1 MNKLPEQLH
10 LKVQLDDSI
19 SLDKFINCDS
29 TKDFLNILRNT
40 TEDSSVSNFYLIWG
54 DTGRG
59 KSYVMQGLHRMY
71 LEDGKQ
77 TFHFSFRDNGVA
89 STEILSNLDSLEAL
103 FIENLELMEIS
114 EDWEKAMFNL
124 INECRISGTKIYL
137 SSNIVPKDL
146 PISLKDLAS
155 RLSSFTAIEIP
166 EITEEE
172 KIQALLQSAK
182 RKGFLL
188 DDKTIKY
195 IINYTSR
202 SLSDLLR
209 LLNELDSFSL
219 QKKKKISPSLVRE
232 MVSAK

>member
-10 LKVQLDDSI
+10 LNVQLDDSI
-19 SLDKFINCDS
+19 NLDNFISCDS
-29 TKDFLNILRNT
+29 TKDFLNIISNT
-40 TEDSSVSNFYLIWG
+40 TEDNSISNFYLIWG
-54 DTGRG
+54 NEGRG
-59 KSYVMQGLHRMY
+59 KSYVMRALHRKY

-77 TFHFSFRDNGVA
+77 SFHFSFKDKKVT
-89 STEILSNLDSLEAL
+89 SPEILTDLDSLEAV
-103 FIENLELMEIS
+103 FIEDLHSMEIS
-114 EDWEKAMFNL
+114 RDWEKAMFNL
-124 INECRISGTKIYL
+124 INECYLSGTKVYL

-146 PISLKDLAS
+146 KISLKDLSS
-155 RLSSFTAIEIP
+155 RLSSFTAIEVP

-172 KIQALLQSAK
+172 KIQALLQSSE

-195 IINYTSR
+195 IISYTSR

-232 MVSAK
+232 MVSSK

>member
-1 MNKLPEQLH
+1 
-10 LKVQLDDSI
+10 
-19 SLDKFINCDS
+19 
-29 TKDFLNILRNT
+29 
-40 TEDSSVSNFYLIWG
+40 
-54 DTGRG
+54 
-59 KSYVMQGLHRMY
+59 
-71 LEDGKQ
+71 
-77 TFHFSFRDNGVA
+77 
-89 STEILSNLDSLEAL
+89 
-103 FIENLELMEIS
+103 
-114 EDWEKAMFNL
+114 MFNL
-124 INECRISGTKIYL
+124 INECYISGTKIYL

-146 PISLKDLAS
+146 PIRLKDLTS

-182 RKGFLL
+182 RKGLLL

-195 IINYTSR
+195 IISYTSR

-232 MVSAK
+232 MVSSK